1 MRKAI
6 AALAACAAALGAP
19 AAAGQTGV
27 EPIGEARPAPGLQSA
42 SAVAAALRWAA
53 LPGGGH
59 VAALVIR
66 SAGARALRAGIRVG
80 ELPREATLRVYA
92 PGQAPVQEASG
103 AAVLDALARNREAGE
118 RGPDARTWWSAVVAG
133 DALVLEIELAPGTD
147 ASALAIA
154 VPLVSHIRSWPQ
166 AGGGEGH
173 AVALVT
179 SDGAT
184 RACEG
189 TLVAGAGGAAPR
201 YLLTASRCAPTQS
214 AASTLQAFWT
224 GAASGVGAR
233 LLYASADTD
242 TALLALD
249 APPSQA
255 VPASRPALASLDPAL
270 EQWLGRGAASRA
282 PGELGAFSPR

>member
-1 MRKAI
+1 MKKTI
-6 AALAACAAALGAP
+6 AAFAACAAALGAP
-19 AAAGQTGV
+19 HAAGRQGV
-27 EPIGEARPAPGLQSA
+27 ERIGEARPAAALQSA

-53 LPGGGH
+53 LPGGGQA
-59 VAALVIR
+59 AALVIR
-66 SAGARALRAGIRVG
+66 SEGAGALRAGIRVG
-80 ELPREATLRVYA
+80 DLPRDATLRVYA

-147 ASALAIA
+147 PSSLAIA
-154 VPLVSHIRSWPQ
+154 VPLVSHIRTWPQ
-166 AGGGEGH
+166 AVGNEGH
-173 AVALVT
+173 ALALVT

-189 TLVAGAGGAAPR
+189 ALVAGAGATAAR
-201 YLLTASRCAPTQS
+201 YFLTASRCAPTQS

-233 LLYASADTD
+233 LLYASADSD

-249 APPSQA
+249 APPSSA
-255 VPASRPALASLDPAL
+255 VPAARPAVASLDPAL
-270 EQWLGRGAASRA
+270 EQWLGSGAASRA

>member
-1 MRKAI
+1 MKKTI
-6 AALAACAAALGAP
+6 AALAACAAAFGAP
-19 AAAGQTGV
+19 GAAGQPGV
-27 EPIGEARPAPGLQSA
+27 EPIGEARPAAGLQSA

-53 LPGGGH
+53 LPGGGQ

-66 SAGARALRAGIRVG
+66 SEGAGALRAGIRVG
-80 ELPREATLRVYA
+80 ELPRDATLRVYA

-103 AAVLDALARNREAGE
+103 SAVLEALARNRDAGE
-118 RGPDARTWWSAVVAG
+118 HGPDARTWWSAVVAG
-133 DALVLEIELAPGTD
+133 DALVLEVELAPGTD
-147 ASALAIA
+147 ASSLAIA
-154 VPLVSHIRSWPQ
+154 VPLVSHIRTWPQ
-166 AGGGEGH
+166 AVGEGH

-189 TLVAGAGGAAPR
+189 ALVAGAGATAPR
-201 YLLTASRCAPTQS
+201 YFLTASRCAATQS

-233 LLYASADTD
+233 LLYASVDSD

-249 APPSQA
+249 APPSSA
-255 VPASRPALASLDPAL
+255 VPAARPALASLDPAL
-270 EQWLGRGAASRA
+270 EQWLGQGAASRA